1 VGVHGNLPREAEY
14 TIWVTDHN
22 LTPISQQVDD
32 ATNVN
37 VTLRHNTVS
46 SGEFTCPAHPEL
58 VAAARTPKA
67 RAVVERDGQILLAGP
82 IESTPSRWEG
92 ARHGEHDGGDLTVRF
107 ADDLLL
113 IAGRSSFPNPAQ
125 AATAQT
131 VAKWSRTGTPAQIA
145 WDLVNLNAGP
155 GALPNRRVPRLIMGD
170 LGGIGGTST
179 TFTTRF
185 QMLTDDLRA
194 VSALAGGRLGFRT
207 VQVGDQIVFEVYEP
221 TDRTGAVWFARS
233 MGNLLSIE
241 HEPEAPSATVAIV
254 GGQDAGANRT
264 IIERGTPGDWW
275 RLEVFVDS
283 AGASNLTELQQAG
296 DEALADAAEVQR
308 LAVVAVD
315 VDGTRYGIDYLLGDI
330 VAVEAVPGMPDV
342 PDIVSAVEFGWTP
355 DGGETIKP
363 IIGAGSADMLNPSA
377 AEQQRILRMLSRRAT
392 GAEIP
397 LT

>member
-1 VGVHGNLPREAEY
+1 
-14 TIWVTDHN
+14 
-22 LTPISQQVDD
+22 
-32 ATNVN
+32 
-37 VTLRHNTVS
+37 
-46 SGEFTCPAHPEL
+46 
-58 VAAARTPKA
+58 
-67 RAVVERDGQILLAGP
+67 
-82 IESTPSRWEG
+82 
-92 ARHGEHDGGDLTVRF
+92 
-107 ADDLLL
+107 
-113 IAGRSSFPNPAQ
+113 
-125 AATAQT
+125 
-131 VAKWSRTGTPAQIA
+131 
-145 WDLVNLNAGP
+145 
-155 GALPNRRVPRLIMGD
+155 
-170 LGGIGGTST
+170 
-179 TFTTRF
+179 
-185 QMLTDDLRA
+185 
-194 VSALAGGRLGFRT
+194 
-207 VQVGDQIVFEVYEP
+207 VFEVYEP
-221 TDRTGAVWFARS
+221 VDRTGAVWFARS

-241 HEPEAPSATVAIV
+241 HEPEAPSATVALV

-283 AGASNLTELQQAG
+283 AGANNLTELQQAG

-377 AEQQRILRMLSRRAT
+377 AEQQRILRILSRRAT